1 MARSQGPARGA
12 RYLPRSV
19 FAKTAML
26 FAICVTL
33 IVVTM
38 AVLDARST
46 DRTARDGVEAQAN
59 LIVTLLADDVGASL
73 HFGNHE
79 ATTGLLLAAL
89 EHAPQEIL
97 SLAAYDLDGALVT
110 SAGEQPNAA
119 MAKAAGAAL
128 AAGAIHDAGDH
139 ETFSHPA
146 FFGKDRKAA
155 GAVVMKANAGLATV
169 LVRETHIRAYL
180 TGASLLL
187 VSLLALSMPF
197 RRMVSK
203 PLMAVNA
210 AMQRVASGDY
220 SIEVPALKRH
230 DEIGAIAQ
238 SLETFRNSLQ
248 SAAEATR
255 IGMFKGSAYEG
266 CSAALMICDTDM
278 KILFVNPAFEHLMS
292 VHVASIRAR
301 LQNFD
306 PKALVG
312 RNMDDFHEG
321 NTTARRRLSDL
332 SGLPLKAEL
341 NFGRANLVIEVNS
354 VRNDEGGHIG
364 FVVEWKDLSVELR
377 NAAVLEAI
385 DANQLRAEFTPAGL
399 LESANAQFF
408 RAMGGTPEQ
417 HLGVGFRSKVR
428 VEGFEDADKMIA
440 ALTLGQSVTGQIRV
454 DRSDGGEIIL
464 DGSFGAVRDRSN
476 QVRSLIL
483 LGTDVTATETA
494 KALAEAARSKM
505 EAAQHRVV
513 EALRLGLE
521 QLAAGDLTTK
531 LAEPF
536 TEEYERLRAYFNE
549 ATDQLR
555 AAMQG
560 VVENAEAIRGEA
572 GEISSAADD
581 LSRRTEQQ
589 AATLEQTAAAL
600 DQLTS
605 SVKSAAEVAG
615 QANRMVSEAK
625 ANAEMS
631 GNVVREAVVAMGEIE
646 ESSGKISRITSVID
660 EIAFQTNLLA
670 LNAGVEAAR
679 AGEAGRGFAVVA
691 SEVRALAQ
699 RSSEA
704 AREIAGLIS
713 ASSHQVKRGVDLV
726 GQAGQALGGIERSV
740 ADIYSCVSDIAVSA
754 REQSSGLA
762 EINIAVNQLDQVTQQ
777 NAAMFEQTTAASH
790 SLNREAEALTATMGR
805 FRTGAGSA
813 AAPSRPTAHHAPQMH
828 ARPNAAAPAR
838 GGSKPAPRPAPP
850 KVAVASGGGRRLT
863 ALAVKPAPGNDDW
876 EDF

>member
-1 MARSQGPARGA
+1 MARTKDPARGA

-26 FAICVTL
+26 FTICVAL

-46 DRTARDGVEAQAN
+46 DRTARDGVEAQASI
-59 LIVTLLADDVGASL
+59 IVAMVGENAGAGL
-73 HFGNHE
+73 HFGNHAAVAE
-79 ATTGLLLAAL
+79 LLQLVL
-89 EHAPQEIL
+89 QHAPDEIL
-97 SLAAYDLDGALVT
+97 SLAAYDSTGALVA
-110 SAGEQPNAA
+110 SAGEEPNAA
-119 MAKAAGAAL
+119 MAAAAVVAQSTGAV
-128 AAGAIHDAGDH
+128 HNVGDH
-139 ETFSHPA
+139 ETFAHPA
-146 FFGKDRKAA
+146 LFGKERTPV
-155 GAVVMKANAGLATV
+155 GAVVMKANAGLTAE
-169 LVRETHIRAYL
+169 LVRDTHIRAYL
-180 TGASLLL
+180 TGAVLLL
-187 VSLLALSMPF
+187 VSLLAMSMPF
-197 RRMVSK
+197 RRMVSR
-203 PLMAVNA
+203 PLMAVNG
-210 AMQRVASGDY
+210 AMQRVAAGDY
-220 SIEVPALKRH
+220 AIEVPALNRH

-255 IGMFKGSAYEG
+255 IGLFKGSAYEG

-278 KILFVNPAFEHLMS
+278 KILFVNPALTQLMAA
-292 VHVASIRAR
+292 HADDIRGR
-301 LQNFD
+301 VQDFD
-306 PKALVG
+306 PATLIG
-312 RNMDDFHEG
+312 RNMDSFHES
-321 NTTARRRLSDL
+321 NDATVRRRLADL
-332 SGLPLKAEL
+332 SVLPLREEL
-341 NFGRANLVIEVNS
+341 TFGRANLVIEVNA
-354 VRNDEGGHIG
+354 VRGTDGGHIG

-408 RAMGGTPEQ
+408 RAIGGTPEQ
-417 HLGVGFRSKVR
+417 HIGVGFRSRVK
-428 VEGFEDADKMIA
+428 VEGFEDADRMIE
-440 ALTLGQSVTGQIRV
+440 ALTMGKSVTGQIRV
-454 DRSDGGEIIL
+454 DRLDGAQVIL
-464 DGSFGAVRDRSN
+464 DGSFGAVRDRKN

-483 LGTDVTATETA
+483 LGTDVTTTETA
-494 KALAEAARSKM
+494 KAAAELARNQM

-513 EALRLGLE
+513 EALRMGLE

-531 LAEPF
+531 LTEPF
-536 TEEYERLRAYFNE
+536 SEDYERLRAYFNE

-572 GEISSAADD
+572 AEISSAADD

-600 DQLTS
+600 DELTS

-726 GQAGQALGGIERSV
+726 GQAGQALGGIETSV
-740 ADIYSCVSDIAVSA
+740 ADIYSCVSDIAVSS

-777 NAAMFEQTTAASH
+777 NAAMFEQTSAASH

-805 FRTGAGSA
+805 FRTGTG
-813 AAPSRPTAHHAPQMH
+813 
-828 ARPNAAAPAR
+828 APAR
-838 GGSKPAPRPAPP
+838 PAARSQAPARAPSTPAPRAPAP
-850 KVAVASGGGRRLT
+850 KVAIASGGGRRLT
-863 ALAVKPAPGNDDW
+863 ALAVKPAPSNDDW

>member
-1 MARSQGPARGA
+1 MARPQDPARGA
-12 RYLPRSV
+12 RLLPRSV

-26 FAICVTL
+26 FAICSAL
-33 IVVTM
+33 IIATM
-38 AVLDARST
+38 AITDGRAT
-46 DRTARDGVEAQAN
+46 DRTARDGVEARAST
-59 LIVTLLADDVGASL
+59 IVTLLSDDVGPGL
-73 HFGNHE
+73 HFGNH
-79 ATTGLLLAAL
+79 AAVADLLQSAL
-89 EHAPQEIL
+89 DHAPEAVL
-97 SLAAYDLDGALVT
+97 SLAAYDRTGALVA
-110 SAGEQPNAA
+110 SAGEPPNAA
-119 MAKAAGAAL
+119 MAEAGAKAQATGAL
-128 AAGAIHDAGDH
+128 HDAGDH
-139 ETFSHPA
+139 ETLSYPA
-146 FFGKDRKAA
+146 VFGKEHAVT
-155 GAVVMKANAGLATV
+155 GAVVIKANRNLASE
-169 LVRETHIRAYL
+169 LVRETHIRAYTL
-180 TGASLLL
+180 GAVLLL
-187 VSLLALSMPF
+187 ISLFAMSIPF
-197 RRMVSK
+197 RRMVSR
-203 PLMAVNA
+203 PLVAVNG
-210 AMQRVASGDY
+210 AMRQVATGDY
-220 SIEVPALKRH
+220 AVEVPALNRH

-238 SLETFRNSLQ
+238 SLETFRSSLQ
-248 SAAEATR
+248 DAAEATR

-278 KILFVNPAFEHLMS
+278 KILFVNPALSHLMTT
-292 VHVASIRAR
+292 HAGDIRGR
-301 LQNFD
+301 LPEFD
-306 PKALVG
+306 PAALIG
-312 RNMDDFHEG
+312 RSMDNFHEG
-321 NTTARRRLSDL
+321 NGATARRRLADVSA
-332 SGLPLKAEL
+332 LPLRAEL
-341 NFGRANLVIEVNS
+341 SFGRANLVIEVNA
-354 VRNDEGGHIG
+354 VRGIDGSHIG

-385 DANQLRAEFTPAGL
+385 DANQLRAEFTPAGQL
-399 LESANAQFF
+399 DSANATFY
-408 RAMGGTPEQ
+408 RALGRSADQ
-417 HLGVGFRSKVR
+417 LLGVDFRSR
-428 VEGFEDADKMIA
+428 ISVEGFETPEKMLQ
-440 ALTLGQSVTGQIRV
+440 ALGQGQSVTGQIRLA
-454 DRSDGGEIIL
+454 RPDGGEVIL
-464 DGSFGAVRDRSN
+464 DGSFGVVRDRKN
-476 QVRSLIL
+476 QIRSLIL
-483 LGTDVTATETA
+483 LGTDVTASETA
-494 KALAEAARSKM
+494 KAAAEAARNRM

-513 EALRLGLE
+513 EALRMGLE

-531 LAEPF
+531 LTEPF
-536 TEEYERLRAYFNE
+536 SPEYERLRAYFNE

-625 ANAEMS
+625 ANAEVS

-726 GQAGQALGGIERSV
+726 GQAGQALGGIETSV
-740 ADIYSCVSDIAVSA
+740 ADIYSCVSDIAVSS

-790 SLNREAEALTATMGR
+790 SLNREAEALTATMAR
-805 FRTGAGSA
+805 FRTGAAGTG
-813 AAPSRPTAHHAPQMH
+813 APPRPA
-828 ARPNAAAPAR
+828 ARPHAAAPAR
-838 GGSKPAPRPAPP
+838 AASKPAPRAPAP
-850 KVAVASGGGRRLT
+850 KVAIASGGGRRLT
-863 ALAVKPAPGNDDW
+863 ALAVKPAASNDDW

>member
-1 MARSQGPARGA
+1 MARSEGPARGA

-19 FAKTAML
+19 FAKTAVL
-26 FAICVTL
+26 FAICATL

-38 AVLDARST
+38 AIIDARAT
-46 DRTARDGVEAQAN
+46 QRTAQTGVEKYAG
-59 LIVTLLADDVGASL
+59 LIVDMLGHETGASIQ
-73 HFGNHE
+73 FRNVDAVTE
-79 ATTGLLLAAL
+79 VFRRVIEESPETVM
-89 EHAPQEIL
+89 
-97 SLAAYDLDGALVT
+97 SLAAYDLQGQVFT
-110 SAGEQPNAA
+110 HVGEEPNAEMAAAAVAA
-119 MAKAAGAAL
+119 MSSDH
-128 AAGAIHDAGDH
+128 IYTTGDQR
-139 ETFSHPA
+139 TFAHPA
-146 FFGKDRKAA
+146 FFGKDRAVT
-155 GAVVMKANAGLATV
+155 GAVVIYADHSLAAK
-169 LVRETHIRAYL
+169 LVRDTHIRAYL
-180 TGASLLL
+180 IGSGLLL
-187 VSLLALSMPF
+187 ISLFAMSIPF
-197 RRMVSK
+197 RRMVTR
-203 PLMAVNA
+203 PLVAVDG
-210 AMQRVASGDY
+210 AMKRVAAGDY
-220 SIEVPALKRH
+220 AIEVPALNRH
-230 DEIGAIAQ
+230 DEIGAIAG
-238 SLETFRNSLQ
+238 SLETFRSSLQ

-255 IGMFKGSAYEG
+255 IGLFKGAAYEG
-266 CSAALMICDTDM
+266 CSAGLMICDTDM
-278 KILFVNPAFEHLMS
+278 EILFVNPALMRLMTEHE
-292 VHVASIRAR
+292 AAIRER
-301 LQNFD
+301 LKDFD
-306 PKALVG
+306 PRALIG

-321 NTTARRRLSDL
+321 RSASARRKLADL
-332 SGLPLKAEL
+332 SALPLRAEL
-341 NFGRANLVIEVNS
+341 SFGRANLVIEVNA
-354 VRNDEGGHIG
+354 VRGTDGGHIG

-377 NAAVLEAI
+377 NTAVLEAI

-399 LESANAQFF
+399 LESANTQFY
-408 RAMGGTPEQ
+408 RAIGGSPEQ
-417 HLGVGFRSKVR
+417 HVGVGFRSKVR
-428 VEGFEDADKMIA
+428 VEGFEDADKMID
-440 ALTLGQSVTGQIRV
+440 ALTMGRSVTGQIRV
-454 DRSDGGEIIL
+454 DRADGGEVIL
-464 DGSFGAVRDRSN
+464 DGSFGAVRDRAN

-494 KALAEAARSKM
+494 KAAAELARSKM

-513 EALRLGLE
+513 EALRQGLE

-531 LAEPF
+531 LSEPF
-536 TEEYERLRAYFNE
+536 SEEYERLRAYFNE

-572 GEISSAADD
+572 GEITSAADD

-605 SVKSAAEVAG
+605 SVKSAADVAN

-726 GQAGQALGGIERSV
+726 GQAGQALGGIETSV

-805 FRTGAGSA
+805 FRTGSGGAGVA
-813 AAPSRPTAHHAPQMH
+813 AR
-828 ARPNAAAPAR
+828 APAR
-838 GGSKPAPRPAPP
+838 SPATAPARAASKPEPRPAPKATLP
-850 KVAVASGGGRRLT
+850 AGGGRRLT
-863 ALAVKPAPGNDDW
+863 ALAVKPAPSNDDW

>member
-1 MARSQGPARGA
+1 MARTKDPARGA
-12 RYLPRSV
+12 RFLPRSV

-26 FAICVTL
+26 FAICITL
-33 IVVTM
+33 IIVTM

-46 DRTARDGVEAQAN
+46 ERTAQDGVEKYAG
-59 LIVTLLADDVGASL
+59 LIVDMLG
-73 HFGNHE
+73 HE
-79 ATTGLLLAAL
+79 AGAGIQFKNTEAVTELFRRVL
-89 EHAPQEIL
+89 EESPETVL
-97 SLAAYDLDGALVT
+97 SLAAYDLQGQIFTAV
-110 SAGEQPNAA
+110 GQEPNAA
-119 MAKAAGAAL
+119 MAAA
-128 AAGAIHDAGDH
+128 AIEAISADHVYSAGDH
-139 ETFSHPA
+139 RTFAHPA
-146 FFGKDRKAA
+146 FFGKDRVVT
-155 GAVVMKANAGLATV
+155 GAVVIYADDSLAAT
-169 LVRETHIRAYL
+169 LVRDTHVRAYL
-180 TGASLLL
+180 TGGALLL
-187 VSLLALSMPF
+187 VSLLAMSMPF
-197 RRMVSK
+197 RRMVSR
-203 PLMAVNA
+203 PLMAVNG
-210 AMQRVASGDY
+210 AMQRVAGGDY
-220 SIEVPALKRH
+220 AVEVPALSRH

-238 SLETFRNSLQ
+238 SLETFRSSLQ
-248 SAAEATR
+248 DAAEATR
-255 IGMFKGSAYEG
+255 IGLFKGSAYEG

-278 KILFVNPAFEHLMS
+278 KILFVNPALSQLMTT
-292 VHVASIRAR
+292 HMDDIRGR
-301 LQNFD
+301 LQGFD
-306 PKALVG
+306 PSALIG

-321 NTTARRRLSDL
+321 NISSARRKLADL
-332 SGLPLKAEL
+332 SALPLRAEL
-341 NFGRANLVIEVNS
+341 RFGRANLVIEVNA
-354 VRNDEGGHIG
+354 VRGTEGDHIG
-364 FVVEWKDLSVELR
+364 FVVEWKDLSVEMR

-408 RAMGGTPEQ
+408 RAIGGTPEQ
-417 HLGVGFRSKVR
+417 HIGVGFRSKVK
-428 VEGFEDADKMIA
+428 VEGFEDADRMIE
-440 ALTLGQSVTGQIRV
+440 ALTMGKSVTGQIRV
-454 DRSDGGEIIL
+454 DRSDGAQVIL
-464 DGSFGAVRDRSN
+464 DGSFGAVRDRKN

-483 LGTDVTATETA
+483 LGTDVTTTETA
-494 KALAEAARSKM
+494 KAAAELARSQM

-513 EALRLGLE
+513 EALRMGLE

-531 LAEPF
+531 LSEPF
-536 TEEYERLRAYFNE
+536 SEEYERLRAYFNE

-726 GQAGQALGGIERSV
+726 GQAGQALGGIETSV
-740 ADIYSCVSDIAVSA
+740 ADIYSCVSDIAVSS

-805 FRTGAGSA
+805 FRTGAAGTGV
-813 AAPSRPTAHHAPQMH
+813 P
-828 ARPNAAAPAR
+828 ARPAARPQAATPARPVSKLAPRAPA
-838 GGSKPAPRPAPP
+838 P
-850 KVAVASGGGRRLT
+850 KVAIAAGGGRRLT
-863 ALAVKPAPGNDDW
+863 ALAVKPAPSNDDW

>member
-1 MARSQGPARGA
+1 MARSQDPARGG

-33 IVVTM
+33 IIVTM
-38 AVLDARST
+38 AVLDART
-46 DRTARDGVEAQAN
+46 TERTAQDGVEKYAG
-59 LIVTLLADDVGASL
+59 LIVDMLG
-73 HFGNHE
+73 HE
-79 ATTGLLLAAL
+79 AGAGIQFKNTEAVTELFRRVL
-89 EHAPQEIL
+89 EESPETVL
-97 SLAAYDLDGALVT
+97 SLAAYDLQGQMFTQV
-110 SAGEQPNAA
+110 GQEPNAA
-119 MAKAAGAAL
+119 MAAAAVEAMS
-128 AAGAIHDAGDH
+128 ADHVYSTGDH
-139 ETFSHPA
+139 RTFAHPA
-146 FFGKDRKAA
+146 FFGKDRVVT
-155 GAVVMKANAGLATV
+155 GAVVIYADDSLAAT
-169 LVRETHIRAYL
+169 LVRDIHIRSYL
-180 TGASLLL
+180 TGGVLLL
-187 VSLLALSMPF
+187 VSLLAMSMPF
-197 RRMVSK
+197 RRMVSR
-203 PLMAVNA
+203 PLVAVNG
-210 AMQRVASGDY
+210 AMQRVAGGDY
-220 SIEVPALKRH
+220 AVEVPALNRH

-248 SAAEATR
+248 NAAETTR
-255 IGMFKGSAYEG
+255 IGLFKGAAYEG
-266 CSAALMICDTDM
+266 CSASLMICDTDM
-278 KILFVNPAFEHLMS
+278 KILFVNPAALTMMAEHEG
-292 VHVASIRAR
+292 AIRAR
-301 LQNFD
+301 VQSFD
-306 PKALVG
+306 PRSLVG
-312 RNMDDFHEG
+312 RNMDEFHAG
-321 NTTARRRLSDL
+321 NPTARRRLADL
-332 SGLPLKAEL
+332 SALPLRAEL
-341 NFGRANLVIEVNS
+341 NFGRANLVIEVNA
-354 VRNDEGGHIG
+354 VRGTDGSHIG

-385 DANQLRAEFTPAGL
+385 DASQLRAEFTPMGQ
-399 LESANAQFF
+399 LESANATFY
-408 RAMGGTPEQ
+408 RALGRSAEQ
-417 HLGVGFRSKVR
+417 LQGVDLRSNIH
-428 VEGFEDADKMIA
+428 VEGFDTSEKMLQ
-440 ALTLGQSVTGQIRV
+440 ALSQGQSVTGQIRLE
-454 DRSDGGEIIL
+454 RPDGGEVIL
-464 DGSFGAVRDRSN
+464 DGSFGVVRDRKN

-494 KALAEAARSKM
+494 KAASELARSQM

-531 LAEPF
+531 LSEPF

-726 GQAGQALGGIERSV
+726 GQAGQALGGIETSV
-740 ADIYSCVSDIAVSA
+740 ADIYSCVSDIAVSS

-805 FRTGAGSA
+805 FRTGAAGSG
-813 AAPSRPTAHHAPQMH
+813 AP
-828 ARPNAAAPAR
+828 ARPAARPQAAPAR
-838 GGSKPAPRPAPP
+838 TASKPAPRPAPP
-850 KVAVASGGGRRLT
+850 KVAIASGGGRRLT
-863 ALAVKPAPGNDDW
+863 ALAVKPAPSNDDW